1 MTTESGVD
9 VQRGESVKASQLV
22 PCFAGRLKGEGPCA
36 SGRAKVQ
43 RGVDTW
49 EQASCWPAGLQSV
62 QEASPQQMG
71 WEKDTRHKKNLG
83 KSLRRA

>member
-1 MTTESGVD
+1 MTSESGVD
-9 VQRGESVKASQLV
+9 VQRGESVKAPQLV

-49 EQASCWPAGLQSV
+49 EQASCWLAGLQSA

-71 WEKDTRHKKNLG
+71 WEKDTRNKKDLG